1 MSTFIFGLPATVA
14 LMLLVLTSA
23 LGLVFLI
30 QGLRGQLPVP
40 GIEVARRD
48 GSQS

>member
-1 MSTFIFGLPATVA
+1 MSTSIFGLPATVA
-14 LMLLVLTSA
+14 LMLLAWASA

-30 QGLRGQLPVP
+30 QGLRWRPPVP
-40 GIEVARRD
+40 GIQVARRD